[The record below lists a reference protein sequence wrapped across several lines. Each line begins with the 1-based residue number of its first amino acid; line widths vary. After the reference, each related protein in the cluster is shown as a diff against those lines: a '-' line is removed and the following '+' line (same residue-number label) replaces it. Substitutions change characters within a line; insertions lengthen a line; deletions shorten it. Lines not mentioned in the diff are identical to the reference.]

1 MLYPFRNIAGR
12 STLQTAALI
21 LFAGTSLQAQA
32 KDTVVLDQ
40 PTPIKITSVKALV
53 GLPGIAPNSVGTLS
67 FHARNLRFTTEQG
80 FAEISHQRMIE
91 ASSGDERVETG
102 GTTGQI
108 ARMLIPYGGGLALGA
123 VTHKKVGLL
132 TLEFLDDSGEYHGAV
147 FVLDAE
153 DINTA
158 LEQLDVP
165 LPMTHIS
172 TIAAPVVCPTWKVQ
186 ENAVRVEEIEA
197 DLQSEFPPEDRVL
210 LYERLV
216 QQLKSEKTILNVYR
230 AGGRSAEANCAE
242 FRIKVRAIAFN
253 KGDQAVR
260 ASVGPL
266 GHFVGTTKLAFHLT
280 VSTQDGT
287 PIFDEDMKKSEGS
300 DSDSLNVTKV
310 ISKAVVKSLKKS
322 RKHLRKTQLA

>member
-1 MLYPFRNIAGR
+1 MLYRFRNAVGC
-12 STLQTAALI
+12 STLQVAALI
-21 LFAGTSLQAQA
+21 FFAGTSLHAQT
-32 KDTVVLDQ
+32 KDTATLDQ
-40 PTPIKITSVKALV
+40 PPPRKITSVKALV

-67 FHARNLRFTTEQG
+67 FNGRNLRFTTEQG
-80 FAEISHQRMIE
+80 FAEIPHQRIIE
-91 ASSGDERVETG
+91 ASRGDERVETG

-108 ARMLIPYGGGLALGA
+108 ARMLIPYGGGMALGA

-132 TLEFLDDSGEYHGAV
+132 TLEFVDGSGEYHGAV

-153 DINTA
+153 DIATA
-158 LEQLDVP
+158 LDELDVP
-165 LPMTHIS
+165 PSTTHVSAIPAP
-172 TIAAPVVCPTWKVQ
+172 AACRSWKVQ
-186 ENAVRVEEIEA
+186 ENTVRVEEIAA

-216 QQLKSEKTILNVYR
+216 QQLKSEKSILNVYR
-230 AGGRSAEANCAE
+230 AGNRSSEGNCAE
-242 FRIKVRAIAFN
+242 FRIKVRAVAFN

-266 GHFVGTTKLAFHLT
+266 GHFVGTTKLTFHLT

-287 PIFDEDMKKSEGS
+287 PIFDEDMKRSEGS

>member
-1 MLYPFRNIAGR
+1 MLYRFRNAVGR
-12 STLQTAALI
+12 STLQVAALI
-21 LFAGTSLQAQA
+21 LFTGTSLHAQT
-32 KDTVVLDQ
+32 KDTAALDQ
-40 PTPIKITSVKALV
+40 PPPRKITAVKALI

-67 FHARNLRFTTEQG
+67 FNGRNLRFTTEQG
-80 FAEISHQRMIE
+80 FAEIPHQRMIE

-102 GTTGQI
+102 GTAGQI
-108 ARMLIPYGGGLALGA
+108 ARMLIPYGGGLAVGA

-132 TLEFLDDSGEYHGAV
+132 TLEFVDASGEYHGAV
-147 FVLDAE
+147 FVLDAD
-153 DINTA
+153 DIPAA
-158 LEQLDVP
+158 LELLDVHSP
-165 LPMTHIS
+165 TTHAS
-172 TIAAPVVCPTWKVQ
+172 AVAAPVVCPTWKVQ
-186 ENAVRVEEIEA
+186 ENSVRVEKIEA
-197 DLQSEFPPEDRVL
+197 DLQSNLPAEDRVL

-230 AGGRSAEANCAE
+230 AGGRSAEGNCAE